1 MTCYIER
8 QTEYGIDQ
16 YNFDSSALISRQYEP
31 DSYVGILVFDSKLI
45 KPKKY
50 GLRQG
55 DNVLVHYE
63 KEKNSFDLKGRID
76 DINATFMTVMVKHN
90 DWI

>member
-8 QTEYGIDQ
+8 ATEYGIDQ
-16 YNFDSSALISRQYEP
+16 YNFDSSALISHQYEP
-31 DSYVGILVFDSKLI
+31 DSYVRILVFDSKLI

-50 GLRQG
+50 GFRQG

-76 DINATFMTVMVKHN
+76 DINATFMTVMVKPD